1 MLVSDIPKTLFTCDQ
16 VKSLDRIAIT
26 EGAAPEGPIP
36 GIVLMKRAGRAAF
49 NVLINQ
55 WPDTDQIVMLC
66 GGGNNAGDGYVL
78 AALAAQKKLPVRIL
92 TLADPEKLKGDA
104 ATAYQYALQEGLA
117 PESFSIDKL
126 SSCVN
131 GKTVI
136 VDAMLGIGVTGE
148 VRADYAEAINAANNT
163 PCPVLAIDLPSGLC
177 GDTGRIFGTAIKAD
191 ATITFIGVKQGL
203 LTARGPALTGLLYF
217 DDLAVPAELIARI
230 KPNVIRVSTADLKS
244 ELPEREADA
253 HKGRFGHVLIV
264 GGNAGMGGAAALAG
278 EAAARTGA
286 GLTGVATHPV
296 HVPAI
301 LARCPEIMAIGV
313 TSGQEL
319 IPVLERP
326 TVIVLGPGLGR
337 DYWSEQML
345 QQSAKA
351 DLPMVMDADALNLLA
366 EGRVL
371 PNARRDDWILTPHP
385 GEAARLLGVTV
396 ADVQE
401 DRFRAASEIQAKY
414 GGVVVLKG
422 AGTIIASAR
431 GIWLAAVGNPGMAVG
446 GMGDVLS
453 GVLGAL
459 LAQGLSAETAACL
472 GVCLHGDAADLAA
485 NGSGQRGLLPTDL
498 IPHIRKLI
506 NP

>member
-1 MLVSDIPKTLFTCDQ
+1 MLVSDTPKALFTCDQ
-16 VKSLDRIAIT
+16 VKSLDRKVIT
-26 EGAAPEGPIP
+26 VGAVPEGPIP

-49 NVLINQ
+49 NVLINR
-55 WPDTDQIVMLC
+55 WPDAQQIIVLC
-66 GGGNNAGDGYVL
+66 GGGNNAGDGYVV
-78 AALAAQKKLPVRIL
+78 AALAAQKKLPVKIF
-92 TLADPEKLKGDA
+92 TLVDPNKLKGDA
-104 ATAYQYALQEGLA
+104 ATAYQYAAQEGLA
-117 PESFSIDKL
+117 PETFSADSL
-126 SSCVN
+126 SSCIN
-131 GKTVI
+131 GKAII
-136 VDAMLGIGVTGE
+136 VDAMLGIGVAGE
-148 VRADYAEAINAANNT
+148 VRDDYAEAINAVNRT

-177 GDTGRIFGTAIKAD
+177 GDTGRTFGTAIKAD

-203 LTARGPALTGLLYF
+203 LTARGPALTGALFF
-217 DDLAVPAELIARI
+217 DDLAVPAELLARAE
-230 KPNVIRVSTADLKS
+230 PNVIRVSTADLKS

-264 GGNAGMGGAAALAG
+264 GGNVGMGGAAALAG

-286 GLTGVATHPV
+286 GLTSVATHPV

-301 LARCPEIMAIGV
+301 LARCPEIMATGV

-326 TVIVLGPGLGR
+326 SVIVLGPGLGR

-345 QQSAKA
+345 QQSAKTG
-351 DLPMVMDADALNLLA
+351 LPMVMDADALNLLA

-371 PNARRDDWILTPHP
+371 PNTRRDDWILTPHP

-401 DRFRAASEIQAKY
+401 DRFKAAKEIQAKY

-422 AGTIIASAR
+422 AGTIIVSAR
-431 GIWLAAVGNPGMAVG
+431 GTRLAAVGNPGMAVG
-446 GMGDVLS
+446 GMGDILS

-485 NGSGQRGLLPTDL
+485 GDMGQRGLLPTDL
-498 IPHIRKLI
+498 IPCIRKLI
-506 NP
+506 NQ